1 MRCIVEALRG
11 LRVPV
16 CVIADFDVLRDDA
29 TLRRLVGSL
38 GGDWPAVEDDWRKVV
53 TAVSE
58 KNDSP
63 LVDTVRETVNELLSD
78 AAEARMTRELSRSVK
93 EAARTRDGWQQA
105 NEVGLPA
112 VPQGNAVVACRR
124 LLDSLKGIGLF
135 VVETGEVESFARD
148 VGGHGPAWVIAALE
162 QDKHR
167 DPNGLARQFVTEIV
181 ASLVKMDNH

>member
-1 MRCIVEALRG
+1 M
-11 LRVPV
+11 
-16 CVIADFDVLRDDA
+16 
-29 TLRRLVGSL
+29 
-38 GGDWPAVEDDWRKVV
+38 

-124 LLDSLKGIGLF
+124 LLDSLKGIGPSSSKPAKSKASR
-135 VVETGEVESFARD
+135 ET
-148 VGGHGPAWVIAALE
+148 
-162 QDKHR
+162 
-167 DPNGLARQFVTEIV
+167 LAVTV
-181 ASLVKMDNH
+181 QPG